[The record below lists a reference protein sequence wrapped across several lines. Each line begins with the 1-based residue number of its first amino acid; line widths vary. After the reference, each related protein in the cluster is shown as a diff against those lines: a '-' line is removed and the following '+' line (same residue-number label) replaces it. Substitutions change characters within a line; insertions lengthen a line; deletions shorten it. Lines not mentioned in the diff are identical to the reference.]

1 VVADPSDSIL
11 TAAQLEQSD
20 WFADIP

>member
-1 VVADPSDSIL
+1 VVADPSVSIL
-11 TAAQLEQSD
+11 TAAQLAQSD